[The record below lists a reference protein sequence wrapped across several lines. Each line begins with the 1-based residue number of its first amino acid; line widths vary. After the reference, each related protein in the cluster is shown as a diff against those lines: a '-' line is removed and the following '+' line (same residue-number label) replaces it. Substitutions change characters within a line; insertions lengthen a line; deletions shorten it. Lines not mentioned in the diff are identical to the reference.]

1 MNEVQSQQFFLRDF
15 FIIIAAV
22 AAGAWFAANQFLKTD
37 IPLSFWLA
45 FSVLSLISL
54 AIHRFLV
61 RSNQKRP
68 QIFVAN
74 FMGSLAIKLFVS
86 AIILVMV
93 GVLDKPNL
101 KFTAIAYLI
110 AYFLF
115 LIAEIKNLLPLIRGS
130 KN

>member
-1 MNEVQSQQFFLRDF
+1 MNEVQSQQLYLRDF
-15 FIIIAAV
+15 FIITAAV

-37 IPLSFWLA
+37 IPLSFWLSFGLLA
-45 FSVLSLISL
+45 LASLGV
-54 AIHRFLV
+54 HRFLV
-61 RSNQKRP
+61 KSNQKRP

-74 FMGSLAIKLFVS
+74 FMGSLAVKLFLS
-86 AIILVMV
+86 AIILVVV

-115 LIAEIKNLLPLIRGS
+115 LIAEIKNLLPLIRS
-130 KN
+130 SSN